1 MLVLLEQV
9 AGVHLVAVLHQTL
22 REETRTR
29 SGRTR
34 GNTHTHGVRQSCST
48 SSLTSRAE
56 HCRGTDIILCG
67 FQVTELALKATQNA
81 HDGFKSFYLGHLAR
95 FLSFFNKPCL
105 STPSSFHLCFLD
117 MRRLPP
123 QAPCPDTHDRQLLI
137 KVRFLSQEIR
147 RFPAQ
152 TFGFATLVTRR
163 GLFEGH
169 LGNRQNMC

>member
-1 MLVLLEQV
+1 MPSLGLKDLARPHLCSPHEPQLEDVHMASTLQRLVSGVVGQVVMLVLLEQV

-67 FQVTELALKATQNA
+67 FQVTELALKATQMMDLKAFIWVIWLVFFLFLIN
-81 HDGFKSFYLGHLAR
+81 LAFQLR
-95 FLSFFNKPCL
+95 PA
-105 STPSSFHLCFLD
+105 STCVSW
-117 MRRLPP
+117 
-123 QAPCPDTHDRQLLI
+123 T
-137 KVRFLSQEIR
+137 
-147 RFPAQ
+147 
-152 TFGFATLVTRR
+152 
-163 GLFEGH
+163 
-169 LGNRQNMC
+169 